1 MIARG
6 DLFMRVF
13 DFNSAIVCTPGK
25 SVINGLRENTSAV
38 PRHEI
43 VLRQHENYV
52 AVLRELGLSVDVMPP
67 REAFP
72 DSMFVEDPALT
83 FTEGAILLRPG
94 AKSREAEREE
104 MQPVLK
110 RHFQKILELGAGDYV
125 DGGDILVTPKE
136 VFIGLSARTTQKG
149 ADALI
154 AALRELGMNG
164 RVGHTPKDVLHF
176 KTASALLDEE
186 TILATQPMADSGVF
200 ADYRVLVAPA
210 GEEAAANAV
219 RINDTVLIG
228 AHYTRTID
236 LLSKAG
242 YRVKAVE
249 MSEVAKLDA
258 GLSCMSLR
266 WFKA

>member
-1 MIARG
+1 
-6 DLFMRVF
+6 MRVF

-25 SVINGLRENTSAV
+25 SVVNGLREDINAV
-38 PRHEI
+38 PRYEI
-43 VLRQHENYV
+43 VLQQHENYI
-52 AVLRELGLSVDVMPP
+52 AVLRELGLVVDVTPLL
-67 REAFP
+67 EAFP

-104 MQPVLK
+104 MRPVLK
-110 RHFQKILELGAGDYV
+110 RHFPKILELDAGDYV

-154 AALRELGMNG
+154 AALREFGMNG
-164 RVGHTPKDVLHF
+164 RIGQTPKDVLHF

-186 TILATQPMADSGVF
+186 TILATKSMADSGVF
-200 ADYRVLVAPA
+200 ADYRVLVTPA

-219 RINDTVLIG
+219 RINDTVLVG

-236 LLSKAG
+236 MLSKAG
-242 YRVKAVE
+242 YRVKALKV
-249 MSEVAKLDA
+249 SEVAKLDA

>member
-1 MIARG
+1 
-6 DLFMRVF
+6 MRVF

-25 SVINGLRENTSAV
+25 SVVNGLREDTSAV
-38 PRHEI
+38 PRYEI
-43 VLRQHENYV
+43 VLQQQRDYI
-52 AVLRELGLSVDVMPP
+52 AVLRELGLTVDVLPP
-67 REAFP
+67 LEAFP

-104 MQPVLK
+104 MRPVLQ
-110 RHFQKILELGAGDYV
+110 RHFSKILELGEGDFV

-154 AALRELGMNG
+154 GLLRELGLNG
-164 RVGHTPKDVLHF
+164 RVGHTPADVLHF

-186 TILATQPMADSGVF
+186 TILVTKPMADSGVF
-200 ADYRVLVAPA
+200 ADYRMLVTPD
-210 GEEAAANAV
+210 GEDAAANAL

-228 AHYTRTID
+228 AHYTRTIEM
-236 LLSKAG
+236 LSQAN
-242 YRVKAVE
+242 YRVRAVE
-249 MSEVAKLDA
+249 MAEVAKLDA

-266 WFKA
+266 WFKP